1 MSRRTVEQWRREV
14 FRSPVSANVRL
25 LLIYMADHMRERDKH
40 VSIPRAQMAKAL
52 GWGEQRV
59 SERLR
64 EAVDYGFLCAKS
76 PGYRGHTAE
85 YQGTWP
91 DVPIVK
97 SVRENRTLSRDQKH
111 GRFSAGKRPE
121 DTDATSRADL
131 PVGTADRDEGSD
143 DEACRFHGWASCPAD
158 CADHPASRRRTA

>member
-52 GWGEQRV
+52 GWTETRV

-64 EAVDYGFLCAKS
+64 EAVDHGFLDSKS

-85 YQGTWP
+85 YQGVWP
-91 DVPIVK
+91 DVPIAK
-97 SVRENRTLSRDQKH
+97 SVRKNSTHSRDQKT
-111 GRFSAGKRPE
+111 GRFDGGKRPGNT
-121 DTDATSRADL
+121 DTTSRADL
-131 PVGTADRDEGSD
+131 PESTTDRNEGSSE
-143 DEACRFHGWASCPAD
+143 EACRFHPWSSCPAD
-158 CADHPASRRRTA
+158 CADHPATRRRTA